1 MASSRKTYDTEIITV
16 RQVNAYNTNNSL
28 IPALNVLTSDGVGG
42 TFWAIPSTLGVSPAI
57 NTIIVDNIAL
67 TSDLS
72 QNQVS
77 INTGPGLGSYTDN
90 LSKTTTLFS
99 KGFTTFDVS
108 GGNTINAYSNS
119 IVSPTVKFVGSN
131 GISISSDPLLGFLYF
146 NGQNLAISTGIYGYS
161 QINVTSN
168 TADPSGNLYLT
179 AQSPSTVLN
188 VKGTGDILLTAN
200 VESNIFTIG
209 ISSFNSHDYLNIS
222 SIAYNSYGSTL
233 STVSSLFIDNI
244 KGSSLNGGS
253 ISSLISTSAYLQ
265 TRLQNGETNVMQN
278 YTNLDIFKL
287 YSTNMNGKINQ
298 INLQTVSSTTFAA
311 TMYPSTLSTVSSLFI
326 DNAKGSTISGQCI
339 SSLIS
344 TSASLQTNITN
355 KTTQLNAGLISSISF
370 ASSININE
378 FRGTLQGYSNSLA
391 LTLSSAALRLDSM
404 STMINAGAQVRL
416 TMSPSLR
423 FDFLDVSDNLYHI
436 STYVGVG
443 TSLIPSPFVRAWFSR
458 GGTRC
463 NLYTDTINFTFPANS
478 LNNVG
483 LTSTYTVYHRIES
496 FTGMTFG
503 ATLNCNAQ
511 QLISGDNTLSVLLT
525 GRNYTSIY

>member
-28 IPALNVLTSDGVGG
+28 IPALNVLTSDGAGG

-57 NTIIVDNIAL
+57 NTLVVDNVPL

-72 QNQVS
+72 QNQIS
-77 INTGPGLGSYTDN
+77 ILTGPGLGSYADN
-90 LSKTTTLFS
+90 LTKTATFFS
-99 KGFTTFDVS
+99 KGFTRFDVS

-131 GISISSDPLLGFLYF
+131 GISISSDPVLGFLYF

-188 VKGTGDILLTAN
+188 VKGTGDIILTAN
-200 VESNIFTIG
+200 VESNVFTIG
-209 ISSFNSHDYLNIS
+209 ISSFNSQEYLNIS

-244 KGSSLNGGS
+244 EASSLNGGS
-253 ISSLISTSAYLQ
+253 ISSLLSTSAYLQ
-265 TRLQNGETNVMQN
+265 TRIQNNETNVMQN
-278 YTNLDIFKL
+278 YTNIDVFKL
-287 YSTNMNGKINQ
+287 
-298 INLQTVSSTTFAA
+298 
-311 TMYPSTLSTVSSLFI
+311 LSTSI
-326 DNAKGSTISGQCI
+326 INNTR
-339 SSLIS
+339 
-344 TSASLQTNITN
+344 
-355 KTTQLNAGLISSISF
+355 QLNAGLVSSISF
-370 ASSININE
+370 ASSININQ

-391 LTLSSAALRLDSM
+391 LTLSSAALRFDSM
-404 STMINAGAQVRL
+404 SSMINAGAQVRL

-423 FDFLDVSDNLYHI
+423 FDFSNAADTLFYVS
-436 STYVGVG
+436 SYVGVG
-443 TSLIPSPFVRAWFSR
+443 NSLIPSPFVRPWLFR

-463 NLYTDTINFTFPANS
+463 NLYTDTINFTFPSNT

-483 LTSTYTVYHRIES
+483 LTSTYTLYHRIES

-503 ATLNCNAQ
+503 ASLNCNAE

-525 GRNYTSIY
+525 GRNYTSI

>member
-28 IPALNVLTSDGVGG
+28 IPALNVLTSDGAGG

-57 NTIIVDNIAL
+57 NTLVVDNTAL

-72 QNQVS
+72 QNQIS
-77 INTGPGLGSYTDN
+77 ILTGPGLGSYADN
-90 LSKTTTLFS
+90 LTKTATFFS

-131 GISISSDPLLGFLYF
+131 GISISSDPILGYLYF

-188 VKGTGDILLTAN
+188 VKGTGDIVLTAN
-200 VESNIFTIG
+200 VESNLFTIG
-209 ISSFNSHDYLNIS
+209 ISSFNSREYLNIS
-222 SIAYNSYGSTL
+222 SIVYNSYGSTL
-233 STVSSLFIDNI
+233 STVSSLFADNI
-244 KGSSLNGGS
+244 TASTINGAS
-253 ISSLISTSAYLQ
+253 ISSLLSTSAYLQ
-265 TRLQNGETNVMQN
+265 TRIQNNETNVMQN
-278 YTNLDIFKL
+278 YTNIDVFKL
-287 YSTNMNGKINQ
+287 
-298 INLQTVSSTTFAA
+298 
-311 TMYPSTLSTVSSLFI
+311 LSTS
-326 DNAKGSTISGQCI
+326 
-339 SSLIS
+339 
-344 TSASLQTNITN
+344 ITN
-355 KTTQLNAGLISSISF
+355 NTRQINAGLVSSISF
-370 ASSININE
+370 ASSININQ

-391 LTLSSAALRLDSM
+391 LTLSSAALRFDSM

-423 FDFLDVSDNLYHI
+423 FDFLDVSDNLYYI
-436 STYVGVG
+436 SSYVGVG
-443 TSLIPSPFVRAWFSR
+443 TSIIPSPFVRPWFSR

-483 LTSTYTVYHRIES
+483 LTSTYTLYHRIES

-503 ATLNCNAQ
+503 ATLNCNAE

>member
-28 IPALNVLTSDGVGG
+28 IPALNVLTSDGAGG

-57 NTIIVDNIAL
+57 NTIAVDNVSL

-72 QNQVS
+72 QNQIS
-77 INTGPGLGSYTDN
+77 ILTGPGLGSYADN
-90 LSKTTTLFS
+90 LTKTATFFS

-131 GISISSDPLLGFLYF
+131 GISISSDPVLGFLYF
-146 NGQNLAISTGIYGYS
+146 NGQNLAVSTGIYAYS

-188 VKGTGDILLTAN
+188 VKGTGDIILTAN
-200 VESNIFTIG
+200 VESNLFTIG
-209 ISSFNSHDYLNIS
+209 ISSFNSREYLNIS
-222 SIAYNSYGSTL
+222 SVVYNSYGSTL

-244 KGSSLNGGS
+244 EASTLNGGS
-253 ISSLISTSAYLQ
+253 ISSLLSTSAYLQ
-265 TRLQNGETNVMQN
+265 TRIQNNETNVMQN
-278 YTNLDIFKL
+278 YTNIDVFKL
-287 YSTNMNGKINQ
+287 
-298 INLQTVSSTTFAA
+298 
-311 TMYPSTLSTVSSLFI
+311 LSTS
-326 DNAKGSTISGQCI
+326 
-339 SSLIS
+339 
-344 TSASLQTNITN
+344 ITN
-355 KTTQLNAGLISSISF
+355 NTRQINAGLVSSISF
-370 ASSININE
+370 ASSININQ

-391 LTLSSAALRLDSM
+391 LTLSSAALRFDSM

-423 FDFLDVSDNLYHI
+423 FDFSNAADTLFYVS
-436 STYVGVG
+436 SYVGVG
-443 TSLIPSPFVRAWFSR
+443 TSLIPSPFVRPWFSR

-483 LTSTYTVYHRIES
+483 LTSTYTLYHRIES

-503 ATLNCNAQ
+503 ASLNCNAE

-525 GRNYTSIY
+525 GRNYTSI

>member
-28 IPALNVLTSDGVGG
+28 IPALNVLTSDGAGG

-57 NTIIVDNIAL
+57 NTIAVDNVSL

-72 QNQVS
+72 QNQIS
-77 INTGPGLGSYTDN
+77 ILTGPGLGSYADN
-90 LSKTTTLFS
+90 LTKTATFFS
-99 KGFTTFDVS
+99 KGFTRFDVS

-131 GISISSDPLLGFLYF
+131 GISISSDPVLGFLYF

-188 VKGTGDILLTAN
+188 VKGTGDIVLTAN
-200 VESNIFTIG
+200 VESNLFTIG
-209 ISSFNSHDYLNIS
+209 ISSFNSREYLNIS
-222 SIAYNSYGSTL
+222 SIVYNSYGSTL
-233 STVSSLFIDNI
+233 STVSSLFADNI
-244 KGSSLNGGS
+244 ITSTLNGGC
-253 ISSLISTSAYLQ
+253 ISSLLSTSAYLQ
-265 TRLQNGETNVMQN
+265 TRLQNNETNVMQN
-278 YTNLDIFKL
+278 YTNIDLFKVC
-287 YSTNMNGKINQ
+287 S
-298 INLQTVSSTTFAA
+298 
-311 TMYPSTLSTVSSLFI
+311 
-326 DNAKGSTISGQCI
+326 
-339 SSLIS
+339 
-344 TSASLQTNITN
+344 TNITN
-355 KTTQLNAGLISSISF
+355 KAIELNTGLLSSISF
-370 ASSININE
+370 ASSININQ

-391 LTLSSAALRLDSM
+391 LTISSAGLRFDSM
-404 STMINAGAQVRL
+404 SSMINAGAQVRL

-423 FDFLDVSDNLYHI
+423 FDFSNAADTLFYVS
-436 STYVGVG
+436 SYVGVG
-443 TSLIPSPFVRAWFSR
+443 TSLIPNPFVRPWLFR

-463 NLYTDTINFTFPANS
+463 NLYTDTINLTFPANS

-483 LTSTYTVYHRIES
+483 LTSTYTLYHRIES

-503 ATLNCNAQ
+503 ASLNCNAE

>member
-28 IPALNVLTSDGVGG
+28 IPALNVLTSDGAGG

-57 NTIIVDNIAL
+57 NTLVVDNTAL

-72 QNQVS
+72 QNQIS
-77 INTGPGLGSYTDN
+77 ILTGPGLGSYADN
-90 LSKTTTLFS
+90 LTKTATFFS

-119 IVSPTVKFVGSN
+119 IVSPTVKFIGSN
-131 GISISSDPLLGFLYF
+131 GISISSDPVLGFLYF

-188 VKGTGDILLTAN
+188 VKGTGDIILTAN
-200 VESNIFTIG
+200 VESNLFTIG
-209 ISSFNSHDYLNIS
+209 ISSFNSREYLNIS
-222 SIAYNSYGSTL
+222 SVVYNSYGSTL

-244 KGSSLNGGS
+244 EASTLNGGS
-253 ISSLISTSAYLQ
+253 ISSLLSTSAYLQ
-265 TRLQNGETNVMQN
+265 TRIQNNETNVMQN
-278 YTNLDIFKL
+278 YTNIDVFKL
-287 YSTNMNGKINQ
+287 
-298 INLQTVSSTTFAA
+298 
-311 TMYPSTLSTVSSLFI
+311 LSTS
-326 DNAKGSTISGQCI
+326 
-339 SSLIS
+339 
-344 TSASLQTNITN
+344 ITN
-355 KTTQLNAGLISSISF
+355 NTRQINAGLVSSISF
-370 ASSININE
+370 ASSININQ

-391 LTLSSAALRLDSM
+391 LTLSSAAFRFDSM

-423 FDFLDVSDNLYHI
+423 FDFSNAADTLFYVS
-436 STYVGVG
+436 SYVGVG
-443 TSLIPSPFVRAWFSR
+443 TSLIPSPFVRPWFSR

-483 LTSTYTVYHRIES
+483 LTSTYTLYHRIES

-503 ATLNCNAQ
+503 ASLNCNAE

-525 GRNYTSIY
+525 GRNYTSI

>member
-28 IPALNVLTSDGVGG
+28 IPALNVLTSDGAGG

-57 NTIIVDNIAL
+57 NTLVVDNTAL

-77 INTGPGLGSYTDN
+77 ILTGPGLGSYTDT
-90 LSKTTTLFS
+90 LTKTATFFS

-168 TADPSGNLYLT
+168 TADPSGNLFLT

-188 VKGTGDILLTAN
+188 VKGTGDIILTAN
-200 VESNIFTIG
+200 VESNLFTIG
-209 ISSFNSHDYLNIS
+209 ISSFNSREYLNIS
-222 SIAYNSYGSTL
+222 SVVYNSYASTL

-244 KGSSLNGGS
+244 EASTLNGGS
-253 ISSLISTSAYLQ
+253 ISGLLSTSASLQ
-265 TRLQNGETNVMQN
+265 KRIQNGETNVMQN
-278 YTNLDIFKL
+278 YTNIDVFKL
-287 YSTNMNGKINQ
+287 LSTSITNNTIQ
-298 INLQTVSSTTFAA
+298 IN
-311 TMYPSTLSTVSSLFI
+311 
-326 DNAKGSTISGQCI
+326 
-339 SSLIS
+339 
-344 TSASLQTNITN
+344 AS
-355 KTTQLNAGLISSISF
+355 LISSISF
-370 ASSININE
+370 ASSININQ

-391 LTLSSAALRLDSM
+391 LTLSSAALRFDSM

-423 FDFLDVSDNLYHI
+423 FDFLNAADTLFYVS
-436 STYVGVG
+436 SYVGVG
-443 TSLIPSPFVRAWFSR
+443 TSIIPSPFVRPWFSR

-483 LTSTYTVYHRIES
+483 LTSTYTLYHRIES

-503 ATLNCNAQ
+503 ATLNCNAE

-525 GRNYTSIY
+525 GRNYTSI